1 MAARAGSVL
10 PSRGVDRPPRFV
22 RRGSAFH
29 QISMG
34 TAVVLSGALVI
45 ALVLVVPRPDII
57 LTNAQYFPQT
67 CDTMN
72 ATRIVI
78 ATFLL
83 TNQGGGSGGIEV
95 DLFAEDHM
103 LTFGVVFEVPAQATV
118 RGSLSGILHD
128 CAAHTYS
135 LHAFYPADSG

>member
-29 QISMG
+29 QISLG

-57 LTNAQYFPQT
+57 LTDAQYFPQA
-67 CDTMN
+67 CDKVN
-72 ATRIVI
+72 ATRVVI

-83 TNQGGGSGGIEV
+83 TNHGGSSGGIEV
-95 DLFAEDHM
+95 DLFADGNM
-103 LTFGVVFEVPAQATV
+103 LTSGIVFEVPAQATV
-118 RGSLSGILHD
+118 RGTLSGILHD

-135 LHAFYPADSG
+135 LHTFYPADSG